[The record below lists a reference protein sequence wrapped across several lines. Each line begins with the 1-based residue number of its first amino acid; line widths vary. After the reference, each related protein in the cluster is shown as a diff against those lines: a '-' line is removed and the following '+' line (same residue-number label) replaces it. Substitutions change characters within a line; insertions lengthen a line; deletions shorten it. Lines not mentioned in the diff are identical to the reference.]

1 MVFKFTGFSCDS
13 SRALKTKLSIS
24 IFKMG
29 NVLKEDNRVT
39 SLGTKINMKSYSFK
53 SDDGLSGVLPKQE
66 ISKN

>member
-13 SRALKTKLSIS
+13 SPALKTKLSIS

-29 NVLKEDNRVT
+29 NGLKEDHRVT

-53 SDDGLSGVLPKQE
+53 SDDGLS
-66 ISKN
+66 